1 MSLNLDN
8 RGLAHLAEKIKS
20 LIGGGDGMGLSSN
33 DFTDAYKE
41 KLDSLENYV
50 LPVASSTVLGGIKV
64 GPGLSIS
71 LDGVLS
77 NIWANGIP
85 WANIT
90 GKPDNLA
97 TTDDL
102 ASKQN
107 KLTGSAGQVVGF
119 DSSGN
124 AVPQSLPDSSGITES
139 EADARYLQL
148 SGGEMTGAI
157 KLRTSTSGVPSVG
170 IRSSTTDQGAFV
182 RIGMSSNGST
192 VIGFAKADG
201 NSAPVRLNGVAT
213 PVSDNDATPK
223 SYVDGLISG
232 GGSIQSLSS
241 CSSPY
246 ASDFYLYINGTHPVL
261 SANPFNDYFSFR
273 FKAMDEEAFSYKF
286 KEMNSE
292 ILADKFKNMD
302 KTSLARNISL
312 TGNSQT
318 ITVYDGG

>member
-1 MSLNLDN
+1 MSLNLDS

-124 AVPQSLPDSSGITES
+124 AVPQNLPDSSGITES

-148 SGGEMTGAI
+148 AGGEMTGAI

-223 SYVDGLISG
+223 SYVDGLIEGSSSG
-232 GGSIQSLSS
+232 STFIGAETTFQRL
-241 CSSPY
+241 
-246 ASDFYLYINGTHPVL
+246 
-261 SANPFNDYFSFR
+261 
-273 FKAMDEEAFSYKF
+273 
-286 KEMNSE
+286 
-292 ILADKFKNMD
+292 
-302 KTSLARNISL
+302 
-312 TGNSQT
+312 
-318 ITVYDGG
+318 ITRGLL